1 MKVKELFVITLIFSS
16 SLFSQTDISIGGSL
30 GGGSFSGNSVSVG
43 GFSTSIFIEA
53 NLPLFEEVFPRLSF
67 VYTKDFNALLP
78 NTNQPYNPFLMGFNL
93 KGVTTQYFDNKM
105 FLEEGVGVL
114 VINDRTFSDTDSWEY
129 GAVLSLVTGFDLRN
143 YDLKGFKIGAGVE
156 YGITFTGTLPQ
167 YFSLFLQFQ
176 YTF

>member
-1 MKVKELFVITLIFSS
+1 LKVKELFVITLIFSS

-129 GAVLSLVTGFDLRN
+129 GAILSLARGFDLRN